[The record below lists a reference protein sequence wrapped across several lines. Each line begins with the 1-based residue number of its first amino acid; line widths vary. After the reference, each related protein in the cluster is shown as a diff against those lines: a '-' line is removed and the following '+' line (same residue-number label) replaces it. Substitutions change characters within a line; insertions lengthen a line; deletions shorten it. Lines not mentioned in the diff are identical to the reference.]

1 MTPRTYPRYAVVRD
15 YLSGSYEVAR
25 FDAPEDFT
33 IVQANIRTLGKA
45 CKACEEWIQR
55 EESKHVTR

>member
-1 MTPRTYPRYAVVRD
+1 MTPRTYPHYAVGRERH
-15 YLSGSYEVAR
+15 SGFYAVIRFGAPKEV
-25 FDAPEDFT
+25 T
-33 IVQANIRTLGKA
+33 VVQTNIRTLGKA